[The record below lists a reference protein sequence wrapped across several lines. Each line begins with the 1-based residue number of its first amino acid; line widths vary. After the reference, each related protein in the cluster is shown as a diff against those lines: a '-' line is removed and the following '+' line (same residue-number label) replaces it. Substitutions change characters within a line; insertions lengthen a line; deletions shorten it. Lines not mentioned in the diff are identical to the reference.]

1 MGERNECNSR
11 GCEKQVTAMARAMAN
26 NSPFKIW
33 IIMLKFLLKTK
44 HPRSK
49 DLPDFQIIAIKDT
62 FQLSKEETQWVLNIP
77 LKHKLDTNISLS
89 FCEENR
95 CLSDQMLIIAKKMA
109 PQLSKGVI
117 VLYCMTKI

>member
-1 MGERNECNSR
+1 
-11 GCEKQVTAMARAMAN
+11 
-26 NSPFKIW
+26 
-33 IIMLKFLLKTK
+33 MLKFLLKTK